1 MKKQKTYRVRLW
13 IGGVLIF
20 IAMVVFMAA
29 LWCWNTF
36 GNIPFEQILFHLMVP
51 AEGTN
56 VDVFIGFSL
65 HYLPFALLFTLLILM
80 LVVRWT
86 KNQAILHVTVRKKER
101 EISVIPFRFLRRYF
115 VLFGVLVLILSIG
128 SGASVLQIP
137 QYVRDRLQS
146 STIYEDNYVDART
159 VELTF
164 PERKRNLIYIFLESM
179 ENTYTS
185 KELGGNRDVDLI
197 PELSSLALNNV
208 SFSNTDML
216 GGSVEV
222 PGTTWTIAALTAQ
235 TSGLPLKVPLA
246 ANSYGANNTP
256 FLPGA
261 YTLGDILA
269 AQGYNQM
276 LMIGSE
282 AEFGGRASYFTQ
294 HGHYEIWDYNTAKE
308 TGKIAEDYKVWWG
321 YEDAKLFE
329 YAKEELTRL
338 AGEDEPFNFTM
349 LTVDTHFEGGYV
361 CQLCQNEHADQY
373 SNVLSCSSRQVGE
386 FVEWIQQQDFY
397 ENTTI
402 ILSGDHNCMSKTYF
416 INDENYTRT
425 TYNAF
430 INLPL
435 EVEMKWLEYDE
446 EGGYYIVLGDEMA
459 EYTHN
464 RQFCSMDMFP
474 TTLAALGVQIEGE
487 RLGLGTNLFSGEPT
501 LMEEMGLETF
511 TSELNKASR
520 FYDKYLLYG
529 SADTIPETNRTG
541 GTASA
546 QSP

>member
-36 GNIPFEQILFHLMVP
+36 GNVPFDQILYHLLVP

-56 VDVFIGFSL
+56 ADVFIEFSL

-101 EISVIPFRFLRRYF
+101 EISVIPFRFLRRHF
-115 VLFGVLVLILSIG
+115 ALFGVLVFILSLG
-128 SGASVLQIP
+128 SGASILQIP
-137 QYVRDRLQS
+137 QYVNDQMHP
-146 STIYEDNYVDART
+146 STLFEEQYVNPKTAS
-159 VELTF
+159 LTF

-179 ENTYTS
+179 ENTYAS
-185 KELGGNRDVDLI
+185 KDVGGNRDVDLI

-216 GGSVEV
+216 GGALAA
-222 PGTTWTIAALTAQ
+222 PGTTWTVAAMTAQ
-235 TSGLPLKVPLA
+235 TAGIPMKVPLDG
-246 ANSYGANNTP
+246 NTYGTNNTP

-261 YTLGDILA
+261 YSLGEILE
-269 AQGYNQM
+269 QEGYNQM

-282 AEFGGRASYFTQ
+282 AVFGGRDAYFTQ

-321 YEDAKLFE
+321 FEDAKLFE

-386 FVEWIQQQDFY
+386 FVEWVQQQNFY

-402 ILSGDHNCMSKTYF
+402 ILCGDHNCMSKTYF
-416 INDENYTRT
+416 TGDTGYQRT

-459 EYTHN
+459 EYTRN
-464 RQFCSMDMFP
+464 REFCSMDMYP

-487 RLGLGTNLFSGEPT
+487 RLGLGTNLFSGKPT
-501 LMEEMGLETF
+501 LIEEMGRGAF
-511 TSELNKASR
+511 FGELNKASR

-529 SADTIPETNRTG
+529 SADAIPETNRTG

>member
-1 MKKQKTYRVRLW
+1 MKKQKTYRGRLW
-13 IGGVLIF
+13 IGGILIF
-20 IAMVVFMAA
+20 IAMVIFMAV

-36 GNIPFEQILFHLMVP
+36 GNIPFDQILFHLLVP
-51 AEGTN
+51 VEGSN
-56 VDVFIGFSL
+56 VDVFFAFCL
-65 HYLPFALLFTLLILM
+65 HYLPFAVLFTLLILM

-86 KNQAILHVTVRKKER
+86 KNQAILHVTVRDKER
-101 EISVIPFRFLRRYF
+101 QIPIIPFRFLRRHF
-115 VLFGVLVLILSIG
+115 ILFGVAALIVSLF
-128 SGASVLQIP
+128 SGACVLQVP
-137 QYVRDRLQS
+137 QYVSDQLHP

-222 PGTTWTIAALTAQ
+222 PGTVWTVAAMTAQ
-235 TSGLPLKVPLA
+235 TSGVPLKVPA
-246 ANSYGANNTP
+246 ARNTYGSNGSA
-256 FLPGA
+256 FLPGV
-261 YTLGDILA
+261 YSLGQILEKE
-269 AQGYNQM
+269 GYNQM

-282 AEFGGRASYFTQ
+282 AVFGGREAYFTQ
-294 HGHYEIWDYNTAKE
+294 HGNYEIWDYNTAKE

-329 YAKEELTRL
+329 YAKEELTRM
-338 AGEDEPFNFTM
+338 AGEGEPFNFTM
-349 LTVDTHFEGGYV
+349 LTVDTHYEGGYV

-416 INDENYTRT
+416 TGDTNYQRT

-430 INLPL
+430 VNLPL
-435 EVEMKWLEYDE
+435 EVEMKWLEYNE

-459 EYTHN
+459 EYTRN
-464 RQFCSMDMFP
+464 RQFCSMDMYP

-487 RLGLGTNLFSGEPT
+487 RLGLGTNLFSGKPT

-511 TSELNKASR
+511 SSELNKASR

-529 SADTIPETNRTG
+529 SADVIPETNRTG
-541 GTASA
+541 DAASA
-546 QSP
+546 QTQ

>member
-294 HGHYEIWDYNTAKE
+294 HDHYEIWDYNTAKE

-361 CQLCQNEHADQY
+361 CQLCQNKHADQY

-386 FVEWIQQQDFY
+386 FVEWIQQQNFY

-529 SADTIPETNRTG
+529 SADAIPETNRTG